1 MSLESGRIGFQP
13 ECEVSRWLLADGL
26 VSLSD
31 GVCAFLGN
39 GPGLFLVRKE

>member
-1 MSLESGRIGFQP
+1 M
-13 ECEVSRWLLADGL
+13 WLLADEP

-39 GPGLFLVRKE
+39 GPSLFSVGKSKPFVVQSGKN